1 MPGLLQDFD
10 ERFSSRKA
18 FSDLGK
24 QRRDLHEEQTIPD
37 VAATNPDHGNR
48 TISALPSL
56 EKIRVLGHHDPALR
70 RRDIP
75 DVGIGGVFH
84 SEVFDMDGVE
94 AMRREKTRESR
105 RQLRVND
112 NLHGSGS
119 AQDGVIHGL
128 GREQEAR
135 RNVFALQVG
144 IIFQNL
150 VMGRARCQL
159 LQHIDDANAHPANT
173 RTPAALVRVE
183 SDAREQFRIHV
194 RRLRAAR
201 LFASARFQSGG
212 VSAGERI
219 EDFVH
224 LFLLRRR
231 RMSL

>member
-1 MPGLLQDFD
+1 MMPGLLQDFD
-10 ERFSSRKA
+10 ERFPSRKA
-18 FSDLGK
+18 FRDLGK
-24 QRRDLHEEQTIPD
+24 QRRDVHEEQTIPD

-75 DVGIGGVFH
+75 DVGVGGVFH
-84 SEVFDMDGVE
+84 SEVFDMYGVE

-119 AQDGVIHGL
+119 AQDGVIHCL

-135 RNVFALQVG
+135 RNVFALKVG
-144 IIFQNL
+144 VIFQNL
-150 VMGRARCQL
+150 VVGCARGQL
-159 LQHIDDANAHPANT
+159 LQHVDDANAHPANT

-183 SDAREQFRIHV
+183 SDTREQFRFHGW
-194 RRLRAAR
+194 RLRVAR
-201 LFASARFQSGG
+201 SFAN
-212 VSAGERI
+212 AGLAGAS
-219 EDFVH
+219 F
-224 LFLLRRR
+224 
-231 RMSL
+231 